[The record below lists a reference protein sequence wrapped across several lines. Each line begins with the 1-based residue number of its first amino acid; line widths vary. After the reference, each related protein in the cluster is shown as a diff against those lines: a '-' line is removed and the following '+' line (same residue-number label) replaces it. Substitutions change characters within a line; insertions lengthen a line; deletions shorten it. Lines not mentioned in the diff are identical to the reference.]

1 MAARHPHSAHAP
13 FRFARRPVPRA
24 ASGDLPA
31 VVLPRVDISPRAV
44 PRTPGTLPHHGY
56 RTALLFATLMAGL
69 TALVWGASSEALRAA
84 AAALDWLG
92 SHDTARGR
100 MLTTVVLGAAGAL
113 ALIGA
118 WGRETADRCSVRLAG
133 GRARMAVDEVATTLR
148 DALLDDT
155 TLADATVRVQ
165 NLHWRG
171 LRVTVRADLR
181 PQARV
186 DDTVEAVDRVVLE
199 VVQGELGARLAA
211 RPAVDVRYQELDLRL
226 GRAHDGRDG
235 A

>member
-1 MAARHPHSAHAP
+1 MAARHPHSTHAP
-13 FRFARRPVPRA
+13 FRFARRPVPPA
-24 ASGDLPA
+24 ASVEVPA
-31 VVLPRVDISPRAV
+31 VVLPRVNVRP
-44 PRTPGTLPHHGY
+44 PRTLPRTLPHHGY
-56 RTALLFATLMAGL
+56 RTALVFAALMAGL
-69 TALVWGASSEALRAA
+69 TGLVWGASSEALQAA
-84 AAALDWLG
+84 SSSLDWLVG
-92 SHDTARGR
+92 HDTARGR
-100 MLTTVVLGAAGAL
+100 MLASVFCATAGAL
-113 ALIGA
+113 ALIAA
-118 WGRETADRCSVRLAG
+118 WGRETAERRPVRLAG